1 MRAIQVARMIRYKSI
16 FQIMKKN
23 IFIYSFLI
31 LLFSFY
37 SCKENSSEDFNSLVG
52 LLVLTQS
59 QQTPD
64 SRPCKDRFA
73 IDRAGIYN
81 ATEIVSDP
89 ANTGTGFQDSTCAV
103 DGVLGLGNFNGSLDV
118 FTLDNNGA
126 GASLILGWNGK
137 KVQNTIG
144 MDFIVFEN
152 PFQVGGSPNSVF
164 LEPIIVEVGNDR
176 NNWCGWNPTYTQGG
190 VFSND
195 PAHWLRFA
203 GLKYVDYNQ
212 ITNPMN
218 SVSLFNLDG
227 GGDGFDLG
235 DVNFGNSGSGCSA
248 ALRNELQANGFLYIK
263 LTSAK
268 AILAALPIP
277 GANENPDI
285 DGVIAKQLSP

>member
-1 MRAIQVARMIRYKSI
+1 MIQFM
-16 FQIMKKN
+16 
-23 IFIYSFLI
+23 
-31 LLFSFY
+31 FSE
-37 SCKENSSEDFNSLVG
+37 CIENKQENSETLAA
-52 LLVLTQS
+52 LLLLTQN

-81 ATEIVSDP
+81 AKEIVSDP

-103 DGVLGLGNFNGSLDV
+103 DGILGLGNSNGSLDV
-118 FTLDNNGA
+118 FTLNNSGP

-137 KVQNTIG
+137 KVQNTAG
-144 MDFIVFEN
+144 TDFIVFEN
-152 PFQVGGSPNSVF
+152 AFQVGGNPNSVF
-164 LEPIIVEVGNDR
+164 LEPIIVEVGNDQT
-176 NNWCGWNPTYTQGG
+176 NWCGWNPSYTQGG

-218 SVSLFNLDG
+218 SVALFNLDG

-235 DVNFGNSGSGCSA
+235 DVNFGNSGSGCNV

-268 AILAALPIP
+268 AILAVLPIP

-285 DGVIAKQLSP
+285 DGVIAKQISP